1 MPAPP
6 SRPWGPAGFPRQV
19 GPYELLLPIAA
30 GGMATV
36 FLARHHGAGG
46 FCREV
51 ALKLLHPHLR
61 LEPRV
66 VEELLEE
73 ARLAALLR
81 HPNVVPVLDARDD
94 PEATYLVMDYVEGDT
109 VAGLIER
116 AEQEEYRLPQA
127 VNLRILSDVLEG
139 LKAAHELRGPKG
151 RCLGLV
157 HRDVS
162 PQNIL
167 VGVDGIAR
175 LTDFGIAKASN
186 RLALTRTGLVK
197 GKVGYMAPEQARGQ
211 PLDQRCDVWA
221 AGVVAWELF
230 AGRRLFDSDNDIATA
245 VRLLEQRPPRLRTVR
260 ADVPAAVDD
269 AVAYALVPEA
279 DLRCPTAGEFLRR
292 LSGAGPVASQEDVA
306 EVVSMLTENVRL
318 ERRSVLEQQPVLA
331 PELVGAELTPMGVE
345 STLARGWLYVAVA
358 ALVVGASVTVAVLW
372 PDQPRS
378 AAAPLVPP
386 STAQSSPTPRLSAA
400 EPPLPA
406 AKTVEAAPPA
416 VPAQPID
423 PPPAGNGTVRAP
435 RRPGPATRQPPAS
448 KRTAEPSVRLQPSP
462 FSTAPNAAGSTVPVR
477 LQPSPYK

>member
-46 FCREV
+46 FRREV

-116 AEQEEYRLPQA
+116 AEQEEYRLPEP

-139 LKAAHELRGPKG
+139 LKAAHELRGPNG
-151 RCLGLV
+151 RSLGLV

-167 VGVDGIAR
+167 VGIDGIAR
-175 LTDFGIAKASN
+175 LTDFGIAKASS
-186 RLALTRTGLVK
+186 RLALTRTGLIK

-245 VRLLEQRPPRLRTVR
+245 VRLVEQRPPRLRTVR
-260 ADVPAAVDD
+260 ADVPAALDD

-292 LSGAGPVASQEDVA
+292 LSGAGPVASQDDVA

-318 ERRSVLEQQPVLA
+318 ERRSVLEQQPVLV
-331 PELVGAELTPMGVE
+331 PQQVGAELAPGAAGPT
-345 STLARGWLYVAVA
+345 SKRGWLYVATA
-358 ALVVGASVTVAVLW
+358 ALVVGASVAAALLW
-372 PDQPRS
+372 SDRSRS
-378 AAAPLVPP
+378 AAVPHP
-386 STAQSSPTPRLSAA
+386 SASAA
-400 EPPLPA
+400 EGRRELPPRA
-406 AKTVEAAPPA
+406 AAEPQLLAPKTPEVAAA
-416 VPAQPID
+416 AAPAQPVSAPSAKNAKARTLRRPASR
-423 PPPAGNGTVRAP
+423 PPPAPKRA
-435 RRPGPATRQPPAS
+435 
-448 KRTAEPSVRLQPSP
+448 AEPSVQLQPSP
-462 FSTAPNAAGSTVPVR
+462 FSTAPNAGGSAVPVR

>member
-1 MPAPP
+1 
-6 SRPWGPAGFPRQV
+6 V

-46 FCREV
+46 FRREV

-61 LEPRV
+61 LEPHV

-94 PEATYLVMDYVEGDT
+94 PEAAYLVMDYVEGDT

-116 AEQEEYRLPQA
+116 AEKEDYRLPEP

-139 LKAAHELRGPKG
+139 LEAAHQLRGPNG

-175 LTDFGIAKASN
+175 LTDFGIAKASS

-230 AGRRLFDSDNDIATA
+230 AGRRLFGSDNDIATA
-245 VRLLEQRPPRLRTVR
+245 VRLLEQRPPRLRSVR
-260 ADVPAAVDD
+260 ADVPAEVDD
-269 AVAYALVPEA
+269 AVAFALVPEA

-292 LSGAGPVASQEDVA
+292 LSGAGPVASQDDVA

-318 ERRSVLEQQPVLA
+318 ERRSVLEQAPVLA
-331 PELVGAELTPMGVE
+331 PELAGAELTPSPVDPV
-345 STLARGWLYVAVA
+345 SKRGWFYVAAAAVAVGGLVTVA
-358 ALVVGASVTVAVLW
+358 ALW
-372 PDQPRS
+372 PRS
-378 AAAPLVPP
+378 AGAPPPRAGATQGNPDLPTRPAAPERLPP
-386 STAQSSPTPRLSAA
+386 SNTPEVASA
-400 EPPLPA
+400 LPSD
-406 AKTVEAAPPA
+406 
-416 VPAQPID
+416 QPID
-423 PPPAGNGTVRAP
+423 APSAKTARTKAP
-435 RRPGPATRQPPAS
+435 RRVGARPPTAP
-448 KRTAEPSVRLQPSP
+448 KRTPEPSTTTPKRPALQPSP
-462 FSTAPNAAGSTVPVR
+462 FSAPSSGGGPAIPVR